1 MGEVTVMT
9 YWDNG
14 RMDYGWGIVM
24 MLGMLGIWVL
34 VTVAVVWI
42 FRSSTTP
49 TATPA
54 TPPGSATGLSA
65 ADRVTGGAEQ
75 ILAER
80 LARGE
85 IDPEEYRTRLEAL
98 TSRGTR

>member
-1 MGEVTVMT
+1 MDEVTVMT

-14 RMDYGWGIVM
+14 HMDYGWGIVM

-34 VTVAVVWI
+34 VTVAIVWI
-42 FRSSTTP
+42 FRSTSTP
-49 TATPA
+49 TATAA
-54 TPPGSATGLSA
+54 TPPVTTTGLSA
-65 ADRVTGGAEQ
+65 AGSVTASAEQ

-80 LARGE
+80 LARGD
-85 IDPEEYRTRLEAL
+85 IDPEEYKTRLEAL